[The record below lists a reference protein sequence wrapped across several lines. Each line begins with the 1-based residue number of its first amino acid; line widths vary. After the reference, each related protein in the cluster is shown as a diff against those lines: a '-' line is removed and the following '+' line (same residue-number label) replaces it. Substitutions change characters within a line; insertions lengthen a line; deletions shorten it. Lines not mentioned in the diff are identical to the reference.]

1 MNPEYNLFIKWGR
14 YNYWIHKSVTIL
26 CKVRITYIIH
36 LLTSE
41 IFSFALGALL
51 TDGMDEEVEKC
62 CCVVGTTGGIIRT
75 SCDRCWLVRLLLG
88 TRPSLK
94 LHNYG
99 SFLTTVVCAAQISN
113 YQHQSNHH
121 KPCHFVC
128 AVLVSKLSTSI
139 SPLQI
144 MSVCQ
149 QRHATIQMQV
159 LCHSS
164 YPGWTTQSC
173 KSCFRNYGSHCLSAC
188 WKQHAPDDS
197 MHISRNR
204 YLLICTTVCNN
215 RILLENSSG
224 KTQWLAMS
232 ISHSC
237 FHLNL
242 SHKLLTLRLARMTV

>member
-1 MNPEYNLFIKWGR
+1 MNPEYNLFIKWGM
-14 YNYWIHKSVTIL
+14 YNYWTHKSVTIL

-99 SFLTTVVCAAQISN
+99 SFLTTVVRAAQVSN
-113 YQHQSNHH
+113 DQHQSNHH

-139 SPLQI
+139 SPPQI

-149 QRHATIQMQV
+149 QRHATIIFAPCNSTRKKDNTNASAVSLILSWLDHSV
-159 LCHSS
+159 L
-164 YPGWTTQSC
+164 Q
-173 KSCFRNYGSHCLSAC
+173 
-188 WKQHAPDDS
+188 
-197 MHISRNR
+197 
-204 YLLICTTVCNN
+204 
-215 RILLENSSG
+215 
-224 KTQWLAMS
+224 
-232 ISHSC
+232 
-237 FHLNL
+237 
-242 SHKLLTLRLARMTV
+242 KLLQELWKSLSIGMLETACSWW